1 MKNESNHDPRSS
13 TFQSARLTHIATGA
27 VATGDALIVA
37 DSRSVPTGESGSSSS
52 IKGSSPL

>member
-13 TFQSARLTHIATGA
+13 TFQSARLTQIATGA
-27 VATGDALIVA
+27 AATGHAPIVEG
-37 DSRSVPTGESGSSSS
+37 SRAVPMGESGSSFS